1 MDSIDRKIIRELQKN
16 GRITNQELATKVNL
30 SPSPCLRRLKALE
43 ERGII
48 KGYSAIIDAKSYGLP
63 LTALIRIKLDR
74 HSEEAVR
81 QFEDRVRRLDEVLE
95 CHVLTGATDY
105 FMKVLVAGLEEY
117 EEFIRKQIHPIG
129 DINSIDSSFV
139 YGTVKTTNVFPDI

>member
-48 KGYSAIIDAKSYGLP
+48 KGYSAVIDAKSYGLP

-74 HSEEAVR
+74 HSEDAVR
-81 QFEDRVRRLDEVLE
+81 QFEDRVRRLDEVIE

-117 EEFIRKQIHPIG
+117 EEFVRKQIHPIG

>member
-48 KGYSAIIDAKSYGLP
+48 KGYSAVIDAKSYGLP

-74 HSEEAVR
+74 HSEDAVR
-81 QFEDRVRRLDEVLE
+81 QFEDRVRRLDEVIE
-95 CHVLTGATDY
+95 CHVLTGSTDY

-117 EEFIRKQIHPIG
+117 EEFVRKQIHPIG

>member
-1 MDSIDRKIIRELQKN
+1 MDNIDRKIIRELQKN

-74 HSEEAVR
+74 HSEDAVR

-117 EEFIRKQIHPIG
+117 EEFVRKQIHPIG

-139 YGTVKTTNVFPDI
+139 YGTVKTTNIFPDI